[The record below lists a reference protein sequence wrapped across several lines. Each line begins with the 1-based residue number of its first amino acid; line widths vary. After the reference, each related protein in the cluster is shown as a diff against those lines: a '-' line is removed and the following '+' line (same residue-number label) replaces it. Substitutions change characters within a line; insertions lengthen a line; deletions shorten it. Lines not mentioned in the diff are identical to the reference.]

1 MEEIPKAIV
10 DGAGVMSTQTLLWI
24 IAGLMTVITILGNV
38 AKSLI
43 DRRRNPLNGTLIK
56 LETTLREVN
65 TSLGKLDVRT
75 EASNRVA
82 ETSSRV
88 LERHT
93 EKLIALAVNETA
105 QTKALLELGPSING
119 ALTGCANR
127 ITDNC
132 AARSGAILTAIDKA

>member
-1 MEEIPKAIV
+1 MEQIPQIV
-10 DGAGVMSTQTLLWI
+10 EAAGGMSTQTLLWI

-43 DRRRNPLNGTLIK
+43 DRRTNPLNGTLGK
-56 LETTLREVN
+56 LNETLMEVN
-65 TSLGKLDVRT
+65 SSLGKLDVRT

-93 EKLIALAVNETA
+93 EKLMSLAVNEAA
-105 QTKALLELGPSING
+105 QTKALLELGP
-119 ALTGCANR
+119 
-127 ITDNC
+127 
-132 AARSGAILTAIDKA
+132 AIDKAMTGVASRITDHCNNRSTAILEALDNG